1 VSQPPLEPLR
11 KFRDVAEGVR
21 ARETGDGRNHAV
33 QSGRQGIKRAASAA
47 VRTPLSADV
56 RCQKEIP
63 LRRLRFWSPR
73 DFHVQAGFSPD
84 TYLGLQ
90 ILDVSRRQLEDI
102 SIEVSCFE
110 NTPGFSFYARSVE
123 EMPVQGIV

>member
-1 VSQPPLEPLR
+1 MGVTTAEPDHPIIERPYEYRLTELR
-11 KFRDVAEGVR
+11 YVIEAP
-21 ARETGDGRNHAV
+21 DGGEPFIDMVLAK
-33 QSGRQGIKRAASAA
+33 GPA
-47 VRTPLSADV
+47 T
-56 RCQKEIP
+56 
-63 LRRLRFWSPR
+63 RRLRFWSPR

-84 TYLGLQ
+84 TYLGRQ